1 MQDRWDVAGLVGCM
15 TGRML
20 ETRNVGQEGYRTGG
34 MQDMRD

>member
-20 ETRNVGQEGYRTGG
+20 DAGQEGYRTGG